1 MSYVAYFLYLAL
13 ILDVPRGLGIK
24 MGDYDVDGWL
34 TIKLLQDDYVR
45 MGKAVYQANDR
56 SNQIL
61 TTAWAPN

>member
-1 MSYVAYFLYLAL
+1 
-13 ILDVPRGLGIK
+13 